1 MLQYPTPSDLHYG
14 DVGDTSM
21 PQGGTQWGPGRPDS
35 SHPAVNADTDDRQ
48 RAQQLRAS
56 QHPPSNYT
64 PATTYMITSRDS
76 YPAQAQSYCSG
87 QYAYPSQ
94 SYPATV
100 NYVSPPYDF
109 AEYPINAVNAHH
121 GGQYPPHVSATA
133 HYQYPPS
140 DPAISFHSSAYDSV
154 GYFPSDGPLCSPLE
168 GQHQHGLVPVP
179 SGYSHYDDCL
189 GHYEHYAQPPIPPIL
204 SSSSSSEL
212 GHALVETPPP
222 ESQPINHGSIVLPS
236 LPMPSSSAI
245 NLEQSETLVG
255 LNPVKTEYASGVN
268 GQPFSPMTSLSTLPL
283 SNELASHPK
292 EEGQEHTH
300 VFSTLVGTHGHPH
313 HRPHANDSF
322 RLQDPAMYLGHTSPP
337 PSKRHPPPPSLA
349 IPGQLAYS
357 PGARNPTP
365 LSSSFSSSDIGTP
378 TSSIHLDT
386 NAASSSQVAPPVSAP
401 NPKAGQGVLKLPST
415 KRSARRKP
423 AIACLF
429 CRERKIACGAPPV
442 GSADPTCNQC
452 ARRSRKCEYPTMSR
466 RGLHKRRDNG
476 GSHHKESEDADYVPN
491 P

>member
-14 DVGDTSM
+14 DVGDASM
-21 PQGGTQWGPGRPDS
+21 SQGGTQWRPGRPDS
-35 SHPAVNADTDDRQ
+35 SQPAVNADADDRQ

-76 YPAQAQSYCSG
+76 YPAQAQSYCPG
-87 QYAYPSQ
+87 QYTYPSQ

-100 NYVSPPYDF
+100 NYVLPPYDF

-121 GGQYPPHVSATA
+121 GGQYPPYASAAT

-140 DPAISFHSSAYDSV
+140 DPAISFHSSAYDSD

-168 GQHQHGLVPVP
+168 SQHQHSLVPVP

-189 GHYEHYAQPPIPPIL
+189 GHYEHYAQPSIPSIL
-204 SSSSSSEL
+204 PSSSSSEL

-222 ESQPINHGSIVLPS
+222 ESRHISHGSIALPN
-236 LPMPSSSAI
+236 LPMPSSSTI
-245 NLEQSETLVG
+245 KLEQSETLVG

-268 GQPFSPMTSLSTLPL
+268 GQPFSSMTSLSTLPL

-300 VFSTLVGTHGHPH
+300 VFTTPAGTHGHPH

-357 PGARNPTP
+357 PGARDPTP
-365 LSSSFSSSDIGTP
+365 LSSSFSSDIGTP
-378 TSSIHLDT
+378 TSST
-386 NAASSSQVAPPVSAP
+386 NGASSSQVPPPASAP

-476 GSHHKESEDADYVPN
+476 GNHHKESEDADYVPN